1 MPISFKFWPWASKES
16 LASAELS
23 GAEDDLALDTSEA
36 PVHPSEGPA
45 SSGWFWSATIAVS
58 LVVLVVGVA
67 GVKSWSDLKISEE
80 RATELKQDLAKVDAS
95 VDRLKQRIHLL
106 QSDSELL
113 ERVAREELGVVHPDE
128 VVVILPDK

>member
-1 MPISFKFWPWASKES
+1 MPISLKFWPGASKES
-16 LASAELS
+16 LASDQVSED
-23 GAEDDLALDTSEA
+23 AEDLAEDRVQVA
-36 PVHPSEGPA
+36 VHPSEGPG

-80 RATELKQDLAKVDAS
+80 RATELRVDLEQVDAS

-128 VVVILPDK
+128 VVVILPD